1 MSSGEGDYTD
11 SAVQDFLEIL
21 EEHRKNCEKQG
32 KYVEAEIAK
41 NRLEELKLH
50 EENRRRE
57 AMRSRQIAE
66 RLGVEEAHM
75 LEFQQFNKVRSP
87 FAPPAASRASPLRQP
102 CAASRARCLAARR
115 CGATPYPR
123 GCRGGVRIRT
133 PRPHLCHPPAPFHF
147 APRPI
152 TSLQMWDQKE
162 LEYKERAQRL
172 LSDMKMRHQAEMQ
185 TEQQRLVS
193 KQPNPKFSKELLNYR
208 RIQDH
213 LAKQRNYV
221 EAHRIKLKADTLETW
236 ELDKM
241 KNKRQQDMFQK
252 EAKFKHR
259 QKMELKALKQRIVAG
274 QKEQRKQRQLN
285 LERLL
290 QRYQN
295 VKRELESNQT
305 RERIQAD
312 RYSSLGRS
320 RKSGG
325 KGTMGGSKRR
335 SKRR

>member
-1 MSSGEGDYTD
+1 
-11 SAVQDFLEIL
+11 
-21 EEHRKNCEKQG
+21 
-32 KYVEAEIAK
+32 
-41 NRLEELKLH
+41 
-50 EENRRRE
+50 
-57 AMRSRQIAE
+57 
-66 RLGVEEAHM
+66 
-75 LEFQQFNKVRSP
+75 
-87 FAPPAASRASPLRQP
+87 
-102 CAASRARCLAARR
+102 
-115 CGATPYPR
+115 
-123 GCRGGVRIRT
+123 
-133 PRPHLCHPPAPFHF
+133 
-147 APRPI
+147 
-152 TSLQMWDQKE
+152 MWDQKE

-172 LSDMKMRHQAEMQ
+172 LSDMKVRHQGEMQ
-185 TEQQRLVS
+185 IEQQRLVS

-259 QKMELKALKQRIVAG
+259 QKQELRALKQRIVAG

-325 KGTMGGSKRR
+325 GSKKRGGRGSTRFTMRR
-335 SKRR
+335 P